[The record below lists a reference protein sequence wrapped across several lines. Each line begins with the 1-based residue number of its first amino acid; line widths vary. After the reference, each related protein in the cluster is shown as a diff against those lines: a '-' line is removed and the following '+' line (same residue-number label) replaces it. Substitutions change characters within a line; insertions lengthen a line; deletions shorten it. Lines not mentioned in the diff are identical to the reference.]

1 VANSLR
7 RARGPPIR
15 GPAREALRQYPAVRI
30 GFAGLGSMGAG
41 IVRRLLAAGHDV
53 SGWNRTRARA
63 DELAPEGLRVAGSPA
78 ELARGSELVFS
89 TLTNAAAVE
98 AVVRGALPGLAE
110 GKLWLDLSTIAP
122 DESRGIAALVAP
134 TGARFLDAPV
144 SGSPATVA
152 AGQLSIMVG
161 GDRADFER
169 VEAVLLDIGPKV
181 TYLGPQGSALVMKFA
196 INLSLVVQGMSFCE
210 SVAMAEKAGIEREA
224 AVDAVLKS
232 VIASPMLGYRGP
244 MILAGRMPETPFADV
259 PLQPKDQEL
268 GLRLGQ
274 ELGTP
279 LPFAALANQFLTATA
294 AAGLGEKEWIVAYE
308 LFRQLGG
315 AE

>member
-1 VANSLR
+1 MLT
-7 RARGPPIR
+7 
-15 GPAREALRQYPAVRI
+15 
-30 GFAGLGSMGAG
+30 
-41 IVRRLLAAGHDV
+41 AAK
-53 SGWNRTRARA
+53 
-63 DELAPEGLRVAGSPA
+63 
-78 ELARGSELVFS
+78 
-89 TLTNAAAVE
+89 AVE
-98 AVVRGALPGLAE
+98 AVADGDDGLLAGLAP
-110 GKLWLDLSTIAP
+110 GKAWLDLSTIAP
-122 DESRGIAALVAP
+122 DESRGLAERAVA
-134 TGARFLDAPV
+134 TGAVMLDAPV
-144 SGSPATVA
+144 SGSVATLE
-152 AGQLSIMVG
+152 AGQMSVMVG
-161 GDRADFER
+161 GDRATFDR
-169 VEAVLLDIGPKV
+169 VRPILASIGPKV
-181 TYLGPQGSALVMKFA
+181 TYLGPNGSALLMKMA
-196 INLSLVVQGMSFCE
+196 INVSLVVQGMSFCE

-259 PLQPKDQEL
+259 PLQQKDQEL